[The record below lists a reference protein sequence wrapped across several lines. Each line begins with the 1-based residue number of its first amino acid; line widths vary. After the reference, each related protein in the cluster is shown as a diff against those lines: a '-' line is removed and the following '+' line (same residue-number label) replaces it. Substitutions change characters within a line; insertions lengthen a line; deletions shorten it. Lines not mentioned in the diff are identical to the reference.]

1 MSVGN
6 LCDHDR
12 SVPLGKNADRMDTLR
27 RTGKV
32 EREPSVF
39 DAPSYRA
46 GEVAHLLKLPYTT
59 VSSWCFGHGYRN
71 RQGAR
76 KTFHPVIEPADSVHR
91 LLSFSNL
98 CELHVLGAITRHHRI
113 PLQRVRSAI
122 LRVRKAMHSPRPLLA
137 EDFRTNGL
145 HLFLEDAGQLVNVS
159 GGGQAAFRGEFERAL
174 NRIERG
180 AGGAPVR
187 LFPFS
192 RKPARMIEQP
202 QVIAIDPRIAFG
214 RPIVAKA
221 RVRTDVIYDRFGAG
235 DSPAEMAGDYGVG
248 EEDVL
253 EALRYEQS
261 VAA

>member
-1 MSVGN
+1 MIGQFH
-6 LCDHDR
+6 LREAADH
-12 SVPLGKNADRMDTLR
+12 MDTAR
-27 RTGKV
+27 RGRKV
-32 EREPSVF
+32 DREPSVF
-39 DAPSYRA
+39 EAPSYRA

-59 VSSWCFGHGYRN
+59 VLSWCFGQGYRN

-76 KTFHPVIEPADSVHR
+76 KRFQPAIEPADSLHR

-122 LRVRKAMHSPRPLLA
+122 LRVRKEMRSLRPLLA

-145 HLFLEDAGQLVNVS
+145 HLFLEDAGQLISIS

-180 AGGAPVR
+180 ASGAPVR

-192 RKPARMIEQP
+192 RKPDRTIEQP

-214 RPIVAKA
+214 RPVVAKA
-221 RVRTDVIYDRFGAG
+221 RVRTEVIFDRFGAG
-235 DSPAEMAGDYGVG
+235 DSPAEMAGDYGVS
-248 EEDVL
+248 EEEIF
-253 EALRYEQS
+253 EALRFEQS
-261 VAA
+261 LAA

>member
-1 MSVGN
+1 
-6 LCDHDR
+6 
-12 SVPLGKNADRMDTLR
+12 MDTAR
-27 RTGKV
+27 RTAKA
-32 EREPSVF
+32 RRQPSIF

-46 GEVAHLLKLPYTT
+46 GEVAHLLKLPHST
-59 VSSWCFGHGYRN
+59 VLSWCFGQAYRN
-71 RQGAR
+71 RQGAP
-76 KTFHPVIEPADSVHR
+76 KTFQPVIEPAAPVGR

-98 CELHVLGAITRHHRI
+98 CELHVLAAITRHHRV
-113 PLQRVRSAI
+113 PLQRVRAA
-122 LRVRKAMHSPRPLLA
+122 LARARREMQSPRPLLA

-145 HLFLEDAGQLVNVS
+145 HLFLEHAGQLVNVS
-159 GGGQAAFRGEFERAL
+159 GGGQAAFGGEFERAL
-174 NRIERG
+174 DRIERG

-192 RKPARMIEQP
+192 RRPDRTSEQP

-221 RVRTDVIYDRFGAG
+221 RVRTDVIFDRFGAG

-248 EEDVL
+248 EEGVL

-261 VAA
+261 LAA